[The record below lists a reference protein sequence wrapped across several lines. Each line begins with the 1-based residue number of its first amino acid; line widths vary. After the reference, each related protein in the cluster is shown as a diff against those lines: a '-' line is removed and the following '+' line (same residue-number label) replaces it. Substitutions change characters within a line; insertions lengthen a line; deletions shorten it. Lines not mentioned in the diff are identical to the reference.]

1 MSQKNKKRVSASQSS
16 QVKGAKTQDVEMDS
30 DEDVSLTQPS
40 STQLQR
46 SLARL
51 TPAQVDRKMAE
62 VVQFILIKDQKK
74 VPIKRADIVKHV
86 VKEYKNIYN
95 EIMKRVSKTFEQVF
109 GLKLVEIDVK
119 HHCYILIN
127 KLEHVED
134 DNLSLGGSPKTGLL
148 LVILGIIFM
157 RGGVVKE
164 SLIWSTLK
172 KLRVEPG
179 ERHEDFG
186 DVRKLVVDEFVR
198 QKYLEYVRVPHTDP
212 VEFEFRWGL
221 RAENQVSKRKVLEFF
236 SKVQDQDPKIWASQY
251 KEAEQSGATSE
262 LK

>member
-16 QVKGAKTQDVEMDS
+16 QVKGAKVQDVEMDS

-164 SLIWSTLK
+164 CKYNVPGHSFVFLARNP
-172 KLRVEPG
+172 KLYK
-179 ERHEDFG
+179 HIH
-186 DVRKLVVDEFVR
+186 
-198 QKYLEYVRVPHTDP
+198 Y
-212 VEFEFRWGL
+212 VEFKWAALKETHKRCLLALPSFHMCLQG
-221 RAENQVSKRKVLEFF
+221 ENVLLAAKHVSHQGKQLIGYLQVGS
-236 SKVQDQDPKIWASQY
+236 P
-251 KEAEQSGATSE
+251 
-262 LK
+262 

>member
-1 MSQKNKKRVSASQSS
+1 MSQKNKKRGSASQSS

-95 EIMKRVSKTFEQVF
+95 EIMKRVCKTFEQVF

-119 HHCYILIN
+119 HHCYILVN

-179 ERHEDFG
+179 
-186 DVRKLVVDEFVR
+186 
-198 QKYLEYVRVPHTDP
+198 YLEYVRVPHTDP

-221 RAENQVSKRKVLEFF
+221 RAENQVSKKKVLEFF
-236 SKVQDQDPKIWASQY
+236 SKILRASLSATWCSAHVQQEQLLGLQD
-251 KEAEQSGATSE
+251 
-262 LK
+262 